1 MENIQYSTVNI
12 GSYLYL
18 ACAFLLLIYII
29 IYRKSI
35 KEFLC
40 NFLNLIDELPI
51 ILMYSAIVALPIF
64 IIFAILEIIF

>member
-12 GSYLYL
+12 GNYLYL

-40 NFLNLIDELPI
+40 NFLNSINELPI

>member
-40 NFLNLIDELPI
+40 NFLNFIDELPI

>member
-18 ACAFLLLIYII
+18 AYAFLLLIYII

-40 NFLNLIDELPI
+40 NFLNFIDELPI